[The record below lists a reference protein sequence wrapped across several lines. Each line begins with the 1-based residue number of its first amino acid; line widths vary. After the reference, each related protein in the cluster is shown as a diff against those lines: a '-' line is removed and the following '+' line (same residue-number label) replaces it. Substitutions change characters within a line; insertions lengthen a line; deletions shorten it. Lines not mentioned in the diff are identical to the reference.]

1 MIRLLLI
8 YFTCVSHTGSNLPRK
23 RALNLH
29 EETTKLQVQK
39 WDVPVCKVPRRFS
52 FWMVKM
58 QCCHHPR
65 HDAAKRL
72 FPKICQILQAPLLHH
87 FSAWRWLLE
96 RSYPY
101 IRWLD
106 VRTQEPVW
114 EGILAE
120 QRWNAGLFLSGIMKL
135 FSIIC
140 QVCGIVTWILGFMQA
155 CEAEVT
161 SKKATL
167 ARLETTVVAHGLSE
181 ETRWLCLI
189 S

>member
-1 MIRLLLI
+1 MITFLNFSWTQQEYERIIINLFYLCVTQAAIYPGNVLSIYMKKPPSFKYKSGMYLFVKCPDVSPFEWYKCSVVIIQGMTLL
-8 YFTCVSHTGSNLPRK
+8 
-23 RALNLH
+23 
-29 EETTKLQVQK
+29 KL
-39 WDVPVCKVPRRFS
+39 S
-52 FWMVKM
+52 
-58 QCCHHPR
+58 
-65 HDAAKRL
+65 
-72 FPKICQILQAPLLHH
+72 PKICQIMQASLLHH

-140 QVCGIVTWILGFMQA
+140 QVCGIVTWICYMNTRFHA
-155 CEAEVT
+155 
-161 SKKATL
+161 
-167 ARLETTVVAHGLSE
+167 GLWS
-181 ETRWLCLI
+181 R
-189 S
+189 SNF